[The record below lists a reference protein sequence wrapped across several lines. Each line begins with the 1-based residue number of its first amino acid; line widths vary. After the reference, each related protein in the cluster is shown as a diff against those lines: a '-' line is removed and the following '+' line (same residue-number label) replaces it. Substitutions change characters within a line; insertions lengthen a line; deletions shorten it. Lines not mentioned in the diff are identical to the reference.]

1 MANELLLTIDDVAER
16 LYMCRSV
23 VYRYIRRDQLPS
35 LKIGGSRRV
44 LGREL
49 EAFVER
55 LRDGDSCEQPSRA
68 ER

>member
-1 MANELLLTIDDVAER
+1 MASELLLTIDEAARR
-16 LYMCRSV
+16 LDMCKSM
-23 VYRYIRRDQLPS
+23 VYRFIRRGDLPS

-44 LGREL
+44 LVREL

-55 LRDGDSCEQPSRA
+55 LSDGDQCEQPSRA

>member
-1 MANELLLTIDDVAER
+1 MANELLLTIDEAAR
-16 LYMCRSV
+16 RMQLCKSM
-23 VYRYIRRDQLPS
+23 VYRFIRRGELPS

-44 LGREL
+44 MAREL

-55 LRDGDSCEQPSRA
+55 LREADQCEQPGRA